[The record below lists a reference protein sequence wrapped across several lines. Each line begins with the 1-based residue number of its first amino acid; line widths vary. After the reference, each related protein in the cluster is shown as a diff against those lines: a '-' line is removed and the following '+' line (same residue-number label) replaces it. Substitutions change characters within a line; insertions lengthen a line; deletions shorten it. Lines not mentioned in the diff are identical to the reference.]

1 MKKTFIIMVLL
12 ALSLIC
18 CTIWA
23 QELNTQGLSPS
34 QKAELIIQ
42 AEKMKTKP
50 EAETPVLAP
59 PPPTVDTVAKWAEA
73 GKSLAVGLGAGA
85 REIGV
90 AVNEFSESRVGRI
103 TTYIIVWK
111 LMGKEILAILT
122 SIILLSAIYP
132 WWKVLR
138 STTVKNAEYEYYD
151 TWYRKGVKR
160 LKKIE
165 YLEDEGSLV
174 GMYCVFALGSLV
186 LFISAIKVL
195 PF

>member
-1 MKKTFIIMVLL
+1 M
-12 ALSLIC
+12 
-18 CTIWA
+18 
-23 QELNTQGLSPS
+23 
-34 QKAELIIQ
+34 
-42 AEKMKTKP
+42 
-50 EAETPVLAP
+50 
-59 PPPTVDTVAKWAEA
+59 
-73 GKSLAVGLGAGA
+73 GAGA